1 MQTKKHKDINDT
13 IILSGKFIN
22 PTTQEIIYVFTPK
35 SDMDRVQE
43 YFKKSGYT
51 SWMLIFM
58 VFIVYIDMIFD
69 KDKQK
74 E

>member
-1 MQTKKHKDINDT
+1 
-13 IILSGKFIN
+13 
-22 PTTQEIIYVFTPK
+22 
-35 SDMDRVQE
+35 MDRVKE

-74 E
+74 NNDGIWLW